1 MLRRVTLALLATIVG
16 AAVIPPLVR
25 RLMRG

>member
-1 MLRRVTLALLATIVG
+1 MLRRVTLALLTTMAG

-25 RLMRG
+25 RRMRG